1 MPPSPS
7 SRSIAYCWVAKRRLR
22 LIRRLKIVR
31 GACIGAT
38 GLLSAPP
45 TAEAAVPKLRKV
57 ATVDMQ
63 KVLNETQ
70 LGKKARK
77 KLETSSKAKQ
87 QKLDKKRAQLE
98 KDQAKLQ
105 TLKGAALAK
114 AQEDLQKQLIEL
126 QQVYMTMQQELAAD
140 EGRLLEEI
148 YGKSKGI
155 VDKIADEL
163 GLDLVLIND
172 VNNIIYQKS
181 GLDITDELVKRFNKQ
196 YQ

>member
-1 MPPSPS
+1 MHRTRPALPTKLP
-7 SRSIAYCWVAKRRLR
+7 RTARFGRRL
-22 LIRRLKIVR
+22 
-31 GACIGAT
+31 GALLVSGAVLT
-38 GLLSAPP
+38 AGMALAPMSV
-45 TAEAAVPKLRKV
+45 AQAAVPQVRKI

-63 KVLNETQ
+63 RVLNETKH
-70 LGKKARK
+70 GKKERK
-77 KLETSSKAKQ
+77 KLEASSKAKQ

>member
-1 MPPSPS
+1 MKPISALVSTCRLPALSTAWAS
-7 SRSIAYCWVAKRRLR
+7 TSRSRVSTPFAPAFI
-22 LIRRLKIVR
+22 
-31 GACIGAT
+31 
-38 GLLSAPP
+38 LSAPP

>member
-1 MPPSPS
+1 MH
-7 SRSIAYCWVAKRRLR
+7 RLR
-22 LIRRLKIVR
+22 SPRRRSVR
-31 GACIGAT
+31 LLSAVLLGACIGAT